1 MKGISGSARCISV
14 DIPGHGNSR
23 VQSHASETQKV
34 PTFSME
40 MIAKTLYKLIEQIT
54 PGKVTIVGYS
64 MGARIALYMALRFS
78 NKVGSLC
85 LGIYHFLIMWIME
98 FGCCSIDRRSCCGI
112 GEPRTQGSS
121 GKETSKCN
129 R

>member
-1 MKGISGSARCISV
+1 MKGVSGTARCISV
-14 DIPGHGNSR
+14 DIPGHGSSR

-40 MIAKTLYKLIEQIT
+40 VIAKTLYKLIEQIT

-78 NKVGSLC
+78 NKVCSLC
-85 LGIYHFLIMWIME
+85 HEIFQHF
-98 FGCCSIDRRSCCGI
+98 
-112 GEPRTQGSS
+112 
-121 GKETSKCN
+121 
-129 R
+129 